1 MRLAKRSQFLEYL
14 QDSMRA
20 TLWVAVILAA
30 MVGAALAGPLE
41 DANAALIRKDYA
53 KALPLYRPLAANGDP
68 SAQVNLGYM
77 YDEGLGVPRDFG
89 EAVSGIG
96 ARPTKATHWDRTISP
111 ICIATRWVCRRTMCR
126 RTCGSI
132 SPRSDL
138 APKRALRGRE
148 GPRQCRRENDG
159 RGDRRGAATGAALEE
174 SPNCHG
180 TDCSGFFANTDR
192 A

>member
-89 EAVSGIG
+89 EAVKWYRRAADQGDALGQNNLANMYRDAVGVPQDYVQAHLWFNLAAQRFGSKEKRDVAAKDRDNVAAKMTAAQI
-96 ARPTKATHWDRTISP
+96 AEAQRLAQHWK
-111 ICIATRWVCRRTMCR
+111 
-126 RTCGSI
+126 
-132 SPRSDL
+132 
-138 APKRALRGRE
+138 PKPKSSR
-148 GPRQCRRENDG
+148 DG
-159 RGDRRGAATGAALEE
+159 LQR
-174 SPNCHG
+174 
-180 TDCSGFFANTDR
+180 FFR
-192 A
+192 